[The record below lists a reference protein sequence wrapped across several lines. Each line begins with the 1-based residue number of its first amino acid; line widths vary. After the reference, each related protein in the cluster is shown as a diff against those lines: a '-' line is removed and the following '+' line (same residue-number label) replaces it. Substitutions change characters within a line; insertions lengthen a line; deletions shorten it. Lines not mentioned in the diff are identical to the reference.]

1 MDKQFNY
8 CPIEITLRAIGGK
21 YKPVIL
27 FHLLKGARR
36 YKELQREIPGVSQ
49 RMLTLHLKELE
60 RDGLVSRHSFPTVP
74 PRVEYAITEYGR
86 SLESVLQAMNTWG
99 KSQATPSNDG
109 KDDSTEARNE
119 GVSRDPRISHLPGAC

>member
-1 MDKQFNY
+1 MDKQFTH

-27 FHLLKGARR
+27 FHLLKGTRR

-60 RDGLVSRHSFPTVP
+60 RDGLVSRTAFPVVP
-74 PRVEYAITEYGR
+74 PHVEYAITDYGQ
-86 SLESVLQAMNTWG
+86 SLESVLEAMNAWG
-99 KSQATPSNDG
+99 KNQAEVLS
-109 KDDSTEARNE
+109 A
-119 GVSRDPRISHLPGAC
+119 

>member
-60 RDGLVSRHSFPTVP
+60 RDGLVGRHSFSTVP

-99 KSQATPSNDG
+99 KSQATPSNG
-109 KDDSTEARNE
+109 GNDDSTDARNE
-119 GVSRDPRISHLPGAC
+119 DLSRDRRISHLPGAC